1 MAFGDQVHFR
11 KGVGGH
17 QQVSWLYLTAVHC
30 SRGTVASLC
39 LRCSTNYRATSFNI
53 APRTEPS
60 VSETDAGYSVL
71 FLSLSKNDE
80 EIKRFDG

>member
-17 QQVSWLYLTAVHC
+17 QQVSWLYLSAVHC

-39 LRCSTNYRATSFNI
+39 LRGATNYRAAAFNS

-60 VSETDAGYSVL
+60 VSETDAGYSA
-71 FLSLSKNDE
+71 LSLEK
-80 EIKRFDG
+80 